1 MPAPISIVIPTLN
14 AANSLPA
21 TLRSLMPALLE
32 GLVLELVITDGGSTD
47 ATEEIAEEAGA
58 VWISGAA
65 GRGGQLRRG
74 VEAASGDWLLI
85 LHADTQLSGDW
96 LPALLRHMELSSER
110 AGFFDLR
117 FRAAGLMPAIV
128 SGWANWR
135 SRALGL
141 PYGDQGLFL
150 SRAVYDQVGGYAD
163 IPLMED
169 VALARALSG
178 DPKFVLAD
186 EPTAHQDAAG
196 SKIVIE
202 ALSAAR
208 ERGAAVVIT
217 AHDPRL
223 VEAGLADAR
232 WHLEDGDLQRLKQEG
247 GAA

>member
-14 AANSLPA
+14 AATSLPA

-58 VWISGAA
+58 VWISGAP

-117 FRAAGLMPAIV
+117 FRAAGLMPAMV

-169 VALARALSG
+169 VALARAL
-178 DPKFVLAD
+178 KRRLAPMD
-186 EPTAHQDAAG
+186 GIAETSADRY
-196 SKIVIE
+196 E
-202 ALSAAR
+202 AQGWLR
-208 ERGAAVVIT
+208 RGASNLWLLARY
-217 AHDPRL
+217 RL
-223 VEAGLADAR
+223 GVSPERLAR
-232 WHLEDGDLQRLKQEG
+232 RYDGPSG
-247 GAA
+247 N